1 MSVKKESSGRRSIE
15 IEFEVPGTP
24 EEVWKAI
31 ATGPGI
37 SSVRRV
43 ASRQRPAFTSWTISS
58 VRPARSAA
66 GTGCVNPA
74 VLTSTC
80 TAFTWL
86 ATSCAACARL
96 AESVIDAFTA
106 K

>member
-1 MSVKKESSGRRSIE
+1 LAAKIESM
-15 IEFEVPGTP
+15 
-24 EEVWKAI
+24 
-31 ATGPGI
+31 I
-37 SSVRRV
+37 SSV
-43 ASRQRPAFTSWTISS
+43 S
-58 VRPARSAA
+58 PARSAA
-66 GTGCVNPA
+66 GTGFVNPA

-106 K
+106 KWFPDGSDSRKAFASTSGFR